1 MNEKEGKAASGAGF
15 TPAKRAGGLGG
26 APEAPPS
33 SISRLLV
40 FFAVLLL
47 GLLLVPVLLERRLIY
62 FPYRTLEVTPKELG
76 LRYEE
81 ARLVAEDGVTL
92 HGWFLPVDGSRYTV
106 LVCHG
111 NAGNISHRLDRA
123 ILMQARLKTDVF
135 LFDYRGYGLSQGSPD
150 EPGTYRDARAAHTY
164 LSTARGVTPGN
175 LIIFGESLGAAV
187 ALQLALEV
195 PARALV
201 LEAPFTS
208 IGDMARG
215 MLPIPFPGLLLRT
228 KYDNLAKIGGLH
240 MPLLVLHGDRD
251 TTVPF
256 AQGRRLFDAAPSP
269 KTFFAIP
276 GADHNDTY
284 VIGGDLYWQVWST
297 FLDEVTRSDPSLD
310 G

>member
-1 MNEKEGKAASGAGF
+1 MRVF
-15 TPAKRAGGLGG
+15 
-26 APEAPPS
+26 PPRRRML
-33 SISRLLV
+33 I
-40 FFAVLLL
+40 FFAVLIL
-47 GLLLVPVLLERRLIY
+47 GLLLVPVLFEKRLIY
-62 FPYRTLEVTPKELG
+62 FPFRDLEVTPKELG

-92 HGWFLPVDGSRYTV
+92 HGWFLPVEGSRFTV

-123 ILMQARLKTDVF
+123 LLMHAKLKTDVF
-135 LFDYRGYGLSQGSPD
+135 LFDYRGYGLSEGAPD
-150 EPGTYRDARAAHTY
+150 EQGTYRDARAAHRY
-164 LSTARGVTPGN
+164 LSTARGVVPGS

-208 IGDMARG
+208 IADMAG
-215 MLPIPFPGLLLRT
+215 SVLPFLPVGRLLRT
-228 KYDNLAKIGGLH
+228 RYDNLAKIGGLR

-256 AQGRRLFDAAPSP
+256 AQGRRLFEAAPEP
-269 KTFFAIP
+269 KQFFPIP
-276 GADHNDTY
+276 GAGHNDTY
-284 VIGGDLYWQVWST
+284 FIGGDAYWQAWSE
-297 FLDEVTRSDPSLD
+297 FLEELAEAGGGR
-310 G
+310 

>member
-1 MNEKEGKAASGAGF
+1 VRVF
-15 TPAKRAGGLGG
+15 
-26 APEAPPS
+26 PS
-33 SISRLLV
+33 LRRLLI

-47 GLLLVPVLLERRLIY
+47 ALLLVPVVLERRLIY
-62 FPYRTLEVTPKELG
+62 FPFRTLEVTPKELG
-76 LRYEE
+76 LRFEE
-81 ARLVAEDGVTL
+81 ARLVTEDGVTL

-123 ILMQARLKTDVF
+123 ILMHAKLKTDVF
-135 LFDYRGYGLSQGSPD
+135 LFDYRGYGLSEGSPD
-150 EPGTYRDARAAHTY
+150 EPGTYRDARAAHRY
-164 LSTARGVTPGN
+164 LNTARGVMPGN

-201 LEAPFTS
+201 LESPFTS

-228 KYDNLAKIGGLH
+228 KYDNLAKVGGLR
-240 MPLLVLHGDRD
+240 MPLLILHGEAD

-256 AQGRRLFDAAPSP
+256 AQGRRLFDAAPDP
-269 KTFFAIP
+269 KWFFPIR
-276 GADHNDTY
+276 GAGHNDTY
-284 VIGGDLYWQVWST
+284 VVGGDSYWQAWT
-297 FLDEVTRSDPSLD
+297 DFLAELK
-310 G
+310 